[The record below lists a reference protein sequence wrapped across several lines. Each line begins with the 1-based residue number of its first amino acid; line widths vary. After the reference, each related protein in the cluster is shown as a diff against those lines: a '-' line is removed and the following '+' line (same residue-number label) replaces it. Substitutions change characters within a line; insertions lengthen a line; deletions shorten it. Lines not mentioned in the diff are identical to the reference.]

1 LPQNSARWLENKD
14 LNPEGEM
21 FRSIAVATAAL
32 AIVVPSIVHA
42 QRFLEGAGDDGAG
55 GPRVEQRYHPSI
67 EDIKAFTDA
76 RIAALK
82 AGLQLTPDQEKN
94 WPAFEQAIR
103 DLAKLHLA
111 RLQAREARQ
120 AGGDR
125 QPADPFAR
133 LQNRA
138 EALSQFGTAL
148 KHVAD
153 TGAPLYQSLND
164 AQKHRFGMLAHM
176 LRPHW
181 MLGGF
186 AREHHGQG
194 GMGQGMMGHG
204 RMDQG
209 MMDQGQGMGGRDEG
223 EEGSSASPGM
233 TEHEPDHHGHH
244 QMSPQTD
251 DDSEDL

>member
-1 LPQNSARWLENKD
+1 
-14 LNPEGEM
+14 M

-32 AIVVPSIVHA
+32 AVVVPSIVHA
-42 QRFLEGAGDDGAG
+42 QRFLEGPGDDSGG
-55 GPRVEQRYHPSI
+55 GPRVEQRYHPSVD
-67 EDIKAFTDA
+67 DIKAFTDA

-120 AGGDR
+120 AQAGGDR

-164 AQKHRFGMLAHM
+164 GQKRRFGMLAHI

-181 MLGGF
+181 MAHGGF
-186 AREHHGQG
+186 GREHHGQG
-194 GMGQGMMGHG
+194 AMGQGMIG
-204 RMDQG
+204 RGMMDQG
-209 MMDQGQGMGGRDEG
+209 MMDQGQGTTGRDEG
-223 EEGSSASPGM
+223 DEGSSTSPGM
-233 TEHEPDHHGHH
+233 TEHEHESDHRGHH

>member
-1 LPQNSARWLENKD
+1 
-14 LNPEGEM
+14 M
-21 FRSIAVATAAL
+21 FRLIAIAAASL
-32 AIVVPSIVHA
+32 AVVVPSIVHA
-42 QRFLEGAGDDGAG
+42 QRFLEGAGDDSAG
-55 GPRVEQRYHPSI
+55 GPRVEQRHRPST

-94 WPAFEQAIR
+94 WPAFEQAVR
-103 DLAKLHLA
+103 ELAKLHLQ
-111 RLQAREARQ
+111 RLQAREARE
-120 AGGDR
+120 AAGDR

-138 EALSQFGTAL
+138 EALSQFGAAL

-153 TGAPLYQSLND
+153 TGTPLYQSLDD
-164 AQKHRFGMLAHM
+164 AQKRRFGMLAHM

-181 MLGGF
+181 MARGGF
-186 AREHHGQG
+186 AHERH
-194 GMGQGMMGHG
+194 GMMDRGM
-204 RMDQG
+204 MDQG
-209 MMDQGQGMGGRDEG
+209 MMDREQGMTGRDEG
-223 EEGSSASPGM
+223 QEGSTSPGM
-233 TEHEPDHHGHH
+233 TEPQPDRRGHH